1 MRRLLILSMAAA
13 VASCGGGGDDEK
25 PRTAT
30 YRVFSTN
37 AVVVT
42 YRLGSSIQQERVTP
56 VFGWSKVASTTARP
70 GDFFSVS
77 AQNQGASGSVTVSI
91 SFDEKT
97 AASASSSAPFG
108 VASTS
113 ATCCD

>member
-1 MRRLLILSMAAA
+1 MRRIGGVLLALM
-13 VASCGGGGDDEK
+13 VVGCGGGGDDEK

-30 YRVFSTN
+30 YRVFSPN

-56 VFGWSKVASTTARP
+56 VFGWSKVATTSARP

-91 SFDEKT
+91 SFDGQT
-97 AASASSSAPFG
+97 AAAASSSAPFG